1 MNVELWHVPLL
12 VMVALVAGHFAYAA
26 IADRWSDRA
35 RLWIKMVALVA
46 LGCVVLAIGY
56 QLLLR
61 AELSV
66 ISTILGIM
74 MLFAEGF
81 LVWIGW
87 QQLKASR
94 TQQS

>member
-1 MNVELWHVPLL
+1 MHVELWQVPLL
-12 VMVALVAGHFAYAA
+12 VMLALVAGQFIYVA
-26 IADRWSDRA
+26 IADRWSPRA
-35 RLWIKMVALVA
+35 RLWIKMIALVA
-46 LGCVVLAIGY
+46 LGCVVLAISY

-66 ISTILGIM
+66 VSTLLGVL

-87 QQLKASR
+87 KQLKASGN
-94 TQQS
+94 QQS